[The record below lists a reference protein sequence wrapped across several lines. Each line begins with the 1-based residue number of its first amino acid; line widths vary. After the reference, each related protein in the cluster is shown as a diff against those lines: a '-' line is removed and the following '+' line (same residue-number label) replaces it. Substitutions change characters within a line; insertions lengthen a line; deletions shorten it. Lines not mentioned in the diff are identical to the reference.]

1 MMLCIDRRLRLA
13 IRGDESLSF
22 CDESEV
28 ADVDNDVPGQ
38 LTLERGV
45 LWMKEIQNYLSKH
58 SVESVCFQ
66 TRRVTVVTNLLS
78 IHL

>member
-45 LWMKEIQNYLSKH
+45 LRMLQKQNYVSSKKM
-58 SVESVCFQ
+58 V
-66 TRRVTVVTNLLS
+66 
-78 IHL
+78 